1 MSTDP
6 ITDLQHEWIAIAR
19 GLDDHTSPEGWL
31 STLEGE
37 MLENEH
43 QGAIFVQKQM
53 LKFLQLQKDQLR
65 RQAASSSTQ

>member
-1 MSTDP
+1 
-6 ITDLQHEWIAIAR
+6 
-19 GLDDHTSPEGWL
+19 
-31 STLEGE
+31 